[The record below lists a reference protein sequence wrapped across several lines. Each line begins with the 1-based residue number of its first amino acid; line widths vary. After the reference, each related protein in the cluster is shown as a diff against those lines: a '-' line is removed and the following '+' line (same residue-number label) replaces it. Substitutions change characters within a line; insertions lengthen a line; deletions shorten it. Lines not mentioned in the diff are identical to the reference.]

1 LSIFKATL
9 FTFRA
14 LPSPFLAIDPLR
26 FLLGKIGA
34 AQLRA
39 ALLRAQALVQ
49 KGEIGPARAA
59 FLEAQQALEGL
70 LGKPRAQ
77 ADAQSYLA
85 LVYAG
90 LRQKEAALES
100 GLRATENLPASRD
113 VIVGGSYLT
122 QLAMAEAQ
130 VGEKESAL
138 NHIEQLLAIPAG
150 HALSRASL
158 RVDPVWDPLRN
169 DPRFQKLS
177 QEKKP

>member
-1 LSIFKATL
+1 
-9 FTFRA
+9 
-14 LPSPFLAIDPLR
+14 
-26 FLLGKIGA
+26 LG
-34 AQLRA
+34 
-39 ALLRAQALVQ
+39 
-49 KGEIGPARAA
+49 
-59 FLEAQQALEGL
+59 
-70 LGKPRAQ
+70 
-77 ADAQSYLA
+77 
-85 LVYAG
+85 
-90 LRQKEAALES
+90 QKEAALES